1 MKLPVVQIFLNQ
13 AEKFGV
19 VKSNNK
25 LGLFVSGNGGWF
37 VGWFVGSIEQ
47 KLLNIS
53 LQGCS
58 KT

>member
-1 MKLPVVQIFLNQ
+1 MKFSVVQIFLIRLKSSAVSKVKISWVCLR
-13 AEKFGV
+13 AEMEAG
-19 VKSNNK
+19 
-25 LGLFVSGNGGWF
+25 F

-47 KLLNIS
+47 KLLNIT